1 MDKDSFP
8 QCLMLWPVL
17 KMFVLFQRII
27 KDKFSAFWSALFH
40 ISTKAV
46 DALIGLIFL
55 AFGFKFMEH
64 IVSSLNIL
72 HCKPYHLLSFIYSE
86 PHINFSIA
94 AGTAGG
100 TRH

>member
-1 MDKDSFP
+1 MAKDNFP
-8 QCLMLWPVL
+8 QYLMWPFL
-17 KMFVLFQRII
+17 KMLVIFQRII
-27 KDKFSAFWSALFH
+27 KDEFSFRSALFH

-46 DALIGLIFL
+46 DVLIGLNFF
-55 AFGFKFMEH
+55 AFGLKFMEH